1 LLSKIAVV
9 HTYPSDM
16 AQNFWGAIVAWTTC
30 FVVTGTISLMTI
42 PKADGELR
50 GLVFGL
56 TPRSQTREL
65 AWYQRPPVLA
75 GVVLTLTLA
84 LNILFW

>member
-1 LLSKIAVV
+1 
-9 HTYPSDM
+9 M

-30 FVVTGTISLMTI
+30 FISTGAISLVTS
-42 PKADGELR
+42 PKAEGDLR

-56 TPRSQTREL
+56 TPRSASRGV
-65 AWYQRPPVLA
+65 AWHQRPAVLA
-75 GVVLTLTLA
+75 GVLLTLTMV

>member
-1 LLSKIAVV
+1 
-9 HTYPSDM
+9 M

-30 FVVTGTISLMTI
+30 FDAAASISLATN
-42 PKADGELR
+42 PKTDGDLQ
-50 GLVFGL
+50 GLVYGL
-56 TPRSQTREL
+56 TPHSSTGEIS
-65 AWYQRPPVLA
+65 WHHRPAVLA

>member
-1 LLSKIAVV
+1 
-9 HTYPSDM
+9 M

-30 FVVTGTISLMTI
+30 FVATTAISVMTM

-56 TPRSQTREL
+56 TPRSPNREL
-65 AWYQRPPVLA
+65 AWHQRPAVLA
-75 GVVLTLTLA
+75 GIVLTLTLG
-84 LNILFW
+84 LNLLFW